1 MAAAVS
7 YMQADPSYRSHAGYA
22 QSHVK
27 HILQS
32 PAHYLAAKKRRFSPT
47 LRMAMGSALH
57 CLVLEGQEQF
67 DQDYILKPDD
77 ISFTT
82 KAGKEWK
89 AENSKK
95 TILSKTDADNSWDAV
110 HGMAESLKTL
120 SWFDNTQPDYRKH
133 NEVSVYWDA
142 DGLSCKGRLD
152 RILLTPTKVVILDL
166 KTTDTIDE
174 KEFTRKIIGGLN
186 YLFQSAWYCE
196 GAEAVFKL
204 PASFIFAAVE
214 RTPPYAKATFEVSQ
228 DMLAE
233 GFRQTHFARKTLVNC
248 MKTKQWP
255 GLPLR
260 SHMLELPSWYRSPL
274 ESATLVPDVD
284 ELDAAFRI
292 HE

>member
-1 MAAAVS
+1 MPAAVS
-7 YMQADPSYRSHAGYA
+7 YMQADPAYRRDPGFA

-32 PAHYLAAKKRRFSPT
+32 PAHYLAAKERRFSPT

-120 SWFDNTQPDYRKH
+120 SWFDDTQ
-133 NEVSVYWDA
+133 
-142 DGLSCKGRLD
+142 
-152 RILLTPTKVVILDL
+152 LTPDKAVVLDL
-166 KTTDTIDE
+166 KTTDTIDARDFA
-174 KEFTRKIIGGLN
+174 KKITGGLN

-196 GAEAVFKL
+196 GTEAIFRV
-204 PASFIFAAVE
+204 PASFVFVAVE
-214 RTPPYAKATFEVSQ
+214 RTPPYAMATFEISQ

-233 GFRQTHFARKTLVNC
+233 GFRQTHFARKALVDC

-260 SHMLELPSWYRSPL
+260 SHILELPPWYRSPL
-274 ESATLVPDVD
+274 ESATLVPEVD
-284 ELDAAFRI
+284 ELDKVFAI
-292 HE
+292 N

>member
-1 MAAAVS
+1 MPAAVS
-7 YMQADPSYRSHAGYA
+7 YMQADAAYRRDPGFA

-32 PAHYLAAKKRRFSPT
+32 PAHYLAAKERRFSPT

-120 SWFDNTQPDYRKH
+120 SWFDDTQPDYRKY
-133 NEVSVYWDA
+133 NEVSVYWEA

-152 RILLTPTKVVILDL
+152 RVLLTPDKAVVLDL
-166 KTTDTIDE
+166 KTTDTIDARDFA
-174 KEFTRKIIGGLN
+174 KKITGGLN

-196 GAEAVFKL
+196 GTEAIFRV
-204 PASFIFAAVE
+204 PASFVFVAVE
-214 RTPPYAKATFEVSQ
+214 RTPPYAMATFEISQ

-233 GFRQTHFARKTLVNC
+233 GFRQTHFARKALVDC

-260 SHMLELPSWYRSPL
+260 SHILELPPWYRSPL
-274 ESATLVPDVD
+274 ESATLVSEAD
-284 ELDAAFRI
+284 ELDKAFAI
-292 HE
+292 N